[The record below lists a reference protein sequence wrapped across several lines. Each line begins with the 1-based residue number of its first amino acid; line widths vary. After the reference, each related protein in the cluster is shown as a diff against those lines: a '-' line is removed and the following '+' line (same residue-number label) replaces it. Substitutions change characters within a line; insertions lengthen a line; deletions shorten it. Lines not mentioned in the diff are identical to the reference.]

1 MKPIATYHCPLPT
14 KFGLPRQSGVVT
26 DMPGTIVFEPEY
38 AVVEAFRGIEDFDYL
53 WIIWQF
59 SANRDETF
67 RPTVRPPRLGGNK
80 RMGVFATRS
89 PYHPNGIGLSSVRL
103 DYVEQHPRLGTV
115 LHVLGAD
122 LMDGTPILDVKPY
135 VEYADSHTD
144 VRSGFVDDTSWQPL
158 AVEFADESQ
167 FSPRDRQLL
176 TQILSQDPRPRYHDD
191 PQRIYA
197 MPFEGKDIRFR
208 VDEKVIVLKT
218 EEP

>member
-38 AVVEAFRGIEDFDYL
+38 AVAEAFRGIEDFDYL
-53 WIIWQF
+53 WLIWQF

-103 DYVEQHPRLGTV
+103 DHVEQHPRLGTV